1 MSNKF
6 ITQILG
12 IKEKYIE
19 IDHYEIVDSAFHVE
33 LSTKVRKVT
42 CPRCKHKTKRVHSY
56 RTQRIQ
62 GRLIEEKP
70 VILSLRKRRYKCLEC
85 HATFYESLGL
95 VDRYQRRTNTLNTQ
109 TLAYA
114 SENSFTM
121 AARMCGLTPSSV
133 LRLFDKMHIKQ
144 RVILPK
150 VIAIDEFKGDAD
162 KERFQTI
169 IVDVEKKEI
178 IEILPDRRVKT
189 IEEYFG
195 NCDIGKVQTV
205 VMDMSRVFK
214 LAVQR
219 AFGHPIIIVDRFHF
233 IRQGYWALD
242 RVRREV
248 QKTFKK
254 PDRLKSKRSK
264 KLLWLAPEKLND
276 KGRERVKELLAL
288 HPDLA
293 EAYRLKNA
301 LHNWFHTSDCY
312 NVKEKLYEWFDEVKN
327 SSIREF
333 DSVVKTFKNW
343 QTEILNAFIFS
354 YNNGYIE
361 GINNTTK
368 VIKRM
373 SYGIK
378 SFERLRKKILY
389 RQAIRS
395 VALA

>member
-1 MSNKF
+1 MN
-6 ITQILG
+6 L
-12 IKEKYIE
+12 KEM
-19 IDHYEIVDSAFHVE
+19 
-33 LSTKVRKVT
+33 
-42 CPRCKHKTKRVHSY
+42 
-56 RTQRIQ
+56 
-62 GRLIEEKP
+62 LI
-70 VILSLRKRRYKCLEC
+70 RN
-85 HATFYESLGL
+85 
-95 VDRYQRRTNTLNTQ
+95 D
-109 TLAYA
+109 
-114 SENSFTM
+114 
-121 AARMCGLTPSSV
+121 
-133 LRLFDKMHIKQ
+133 
-144 RVILPK
+144 
-150 VIAIDEFKGDAD
+150 
-162 KERFQTI
+162 
-169 IVDVEKKEI
+169 
-178 IEILPDRRVKT
+178 
-189 IEEYFG
+189 
-195 NCDIGKVQTV
+195 
-205 VMDMSRVFK
+205 
-214 LAVQR
+214 
-219 AFGHPIIIVDRFHF
+219 
-233 IRQGYWALD
+233 
-242 RVRREV
+242 
-248 QKTFKK
+248 
-254 PDRLKSKRSK
+254 SKRSK